1 MLHNNGTT
9 IMVLFNVF
17 LFYFFPSF
25 DRTQKFIF
33 KEKTRDK
40 YRKVDKKSTQISN
53 SKDHKKI
60 YLIECRTNY
69 L

>member
-33 KEKTRDK
+33 KKKQEAGTEKWTR
-40 YRKVDKKSTQISN
+40 SP
-53 SKDHKKI
+53 HK
-60 YLIECRTNY
+60 
-69 L
+69 